1 MSDQIKEGKATYL
14 TFKLDSETFAIQVA
28 NVREVLDL
36 AEVTRVPRTPD
47 FMRGVI
53 NLRGGVVPVVDMR
66 KKFNLPDA
74 EDTVDTCIIV
84 VEVNVDSEAMVI
96 GALADSV
103 QEVFE
108 LAEDQIEPPPSIGTR
123 LDTEFISGMGK
134 QGEQFTIILDIDKVF
149 SVDEL
154 NLFTETERLD
164 TGMLSEDIAEN
175 ERPAENAAV

>member
-1 MSDQIKEGKATYL
+1 MSTKNTEDKATYL
-14 TFKLDSETFAIQVA
+14 TFMLDRETFAIPVA

-36 AEVTRVPRTPD
+36 AAVTRVPRTPD

-84 VEVNVDSEAMVI
+84 VEVNVDGDAMVI

-108 LAEDQIEPPPSIGTR
+108 LA
-123 LDTEFISGMGK
+123 
-134 QGEQFTIILDIDKVF
+134 
-149 SVDEL
+149 DEL
-154 NLFTETERLD
+154 GPEKVIYINNSTVRLRAIVVVD
-164 TGMLSEDIAEN
+164 NTACGQGCSTLITCISISE
-175 ERPAENAAV
+175 VY

>member
-1 MSDQIKEGKATYL
+1 MSTQNTEEKATYL
-14 TFKLDSETFAIQVA
+14 TFMLDRETFAIPVA

-36 AEVTRVPRTPD
+36 TEVTRVPRTPD

-66 KKFNLPDA
+66 KKFNLPDV
-74 EDTVDTCIIV
+74 EDAVDTCIIV
-84 VEVNVDSEAMVI
+84 VEVNVDGDAMVI

-108 LAEDQIEPPPSIGTR
+108 LADDQIEPPPSIGTR

-134 QGEQFTIILDIDKVF
+134 QGELFTIILDIDKVF

-154 NLFTETERLD
+154 NLFSETEELNP
-164 TGMLSEDIAEN
+164 GMLSENTVEDEQ
-175 ERPAENAAV
+175 PAENAAV

>member
-1 MSDQIKEGKATYL
+1 MSNQRIEEKATYL
-14 TFKLDSETFAIQVA
+14 TFKLDSETFALQVV

-36 AEVTRVPRTPD
+36 TDITRVPRTPG

-66 KKFNLPDA
+66 RKFNLPEI

-84 VEVNVDSEAMVI
+84 VEVNLDGDTTVI

-103 QEVFE
+103 EEVFE
-108 LAEDQIEPPPSIGTR
+108 LTDDQIEPPPSIGTR
-123 LDTEFISGMGK
+123 LDTDFIRGMGK
-134 QGEQFTIILDIDKVF
+134 QGDQFIIVLDIDKVF

-154 NLFTETERLD
+154 TLIADTDDLNLGEQSDEPVTQ
-164 TGMLSEDIAEN
+164 
-175 ERPAENAAV
+175 PAENMAV